1 MAANDYYNTLSDAQ
15 RRRND
20 APLPAIP
27 NPYSA
32 YNTNPQQYSASSIS
46 SPFDDPS
53 YKPHGRQS
61 QQSFA
66 GDNTYYGGGGVGHTY
81 EANAYSD
88 DIPLRPQTQKRKSSS
103 DLLNP
108 EGRDSDYVRP
118 QMGQRQK
125 SRTGATRRKKK
136 KGLWSGRIPFAVY
149 TFSAIQIV
157 VFIAEMIKAGE
168 CICDHCVQIRVLIK
182 CQESLLDH
190 RLKYILSSIL

>member
-1 MAANDYYNTLSDAQ
+1 MAANDYYNTSPDAQ

-20 APLPAIP
+20 APLPAIS

-66 GDNTYYGGGGVGHTY
+66 GDNAYYGGGGTGHAY

-88 DIPLRPQTQKRKSSS
+88 DIPLRPQKRKSSS

-108 EGRDSDYVRP
+108 EGRDPDYARP

-125 SRTGATRRKKK
+125 SRAGATRRRKK

-168 CICDHCVQIRVLIK
+168 SICDRCVHMQILMEL
-182 CQESLLDH
+182 QEFLLDH
-190 RLKYILSSIL
+190 QLKYILSSTL